1 MAQRMWRASRKGTGA
16 RGVGFA
22 VAALGVFFVTAAC
35 AARAGAA
42 EIEKWV
48 DATGKF
54 TIEASFISES
64 DGVVTLEKANGDE
77 VRIPLDKLSEASQE
91 RVKELLSMAAE
102 NPFKSADSEEMSPFE
117 TTERPRGS
125 SRPSGR
131 SRRGADD
138 EDDGPSGPARP
149 VQVEVLQADLI
160 ASVGA
165 GGWNV
170 TVGEPAGGLEE
181 PRPTAFPGK
190 SNFFEKMLEITISND
205 ARHALVVTSLDEP
218 KPEGKLTL
226 SVCDLER
233 GKATSAEST
242 GRMAPLALHNDG
254 EHVIMRRAEFG
265 FGNADRLEI
274 WRLSGRSVR
283 KLVSFI
289 PHDDAR
295 GGGRDVNWARFLGED
310 RFATSGNGMIVIWS
324 FPDCEPI
331 ARFPAGGRPALSPDG
346 KLIAWCDAQNVGIFD
361 VEAMEVVAQQAT
373 PDRLHDPK
381 VAFSPS
387 GKRLACIAQD
397 RLLVWNTENG
407 ETIQDMKVPSVHIFT
422 GIDFPDEDYVLG
434 GNQFL
439 IGVENQVL
447 LWTYSGQQQVTT
459 AGPWTF
465 FGTFEDRAGALL
477 PMKIPHPGALNM
489 LSKAASDPNLFVLK
503 EGTRVRLDVSGLP
516 NVAEQNRAIQGL
528 VKRVAASGSVAEPD
542 GKIVLVASV
551 EGPTQETLSLRN
563 SGDYTVQKYVTRLK
577 YVFEGQV
584 LWQTS
589 TSNVPGGPVI
599 FFNLEDGENI
609 GDWLKK
615 REKPDY
621 ELFQRVELPRF
632 LQKPSGQ
639 GGRPNQSMTIGTSQV
654 TSAGLR

>member
-1 MAQRMWRASRKGTGA
+1 MAGFVREASVERAVWRTIAA
-16 RGVGFA
+16 AAGVLFLLADGP
-22 VAALGVFFVTAAC
+22 VSQGQ
-35 AARAGAA
+35 AA

-48 DATGKF
+48 DATGKY
-54 TIEASFISES
+54 TIEASFVSEA
-64 DGVVTLEKANGDE
+64 DGVVTLQKANGDE
-77 VRIPLDKLSEASQE
+77 VEVPLAKLNTASQE
-91 RVKELLSMAAE
+91 RVKELLSMADD
-102 NPFKSADSEEMSPFE
+102 NPFKPAGSEEMSPFE
-117 TTERPRGS
+117 TKERSGAS
-125 SRPSGR
+125 GSRPSGR
-131 SRRGADD
+131 SRRDADD
-138 EDDGPSGPARP
+138 EDDGPSGPPRQLQVD
-149 VQVEVLQADLI
+149 VQRSELI
-160 ASVGA
+160 ASVG
-165 GGWNV
+165 GGSWKV
-170 TVGEPAGGLEE
+170 TLGEPVAGIAE

-190 SNFFEKMLEITISND
+190 SNFFEKMLEIAISND
-205 ARHALVVTSLDEP
+205 QRHALVVTTLDEP
-218 KPEGKLTL
+218 KPEGSLRL

-233 GKATSAEST
+233 GKATTAAST

-274 WRLSGRSVR
+274 WQLRGRSVR
-283 KLVSFI
+283 KLVSFV

-295 GGGRDVNWARFLGED
+295 NGSRDVQWARFLGDD
-310 RFATSGNGMIVIWS
+310 RFVTSGNGMLVIWS

-331 ARFPAGGRPALSPDG
+331 ARLPAGGRPALSPDG
-346 KLIAWCDAQNVGIFD
+346 RLIAWCDAQNVGIFD
-361 VEAMEVVAQQAT
+361 VEAMEVVAQQPT

-407 ETIQDMKVPSVHIFT
+407 DTIQDMKVPSVHIFT

-459 AGPWTF
+459 AGPWTY
-465 FGTFEDRAGALL
+465 FGTFEDQTGAML
-477 PMKIPHPGALNM
+477 PMKIPHPGAINM
-489 LSKAASDPNLFVLK
+489 LAKASSDPNLFVLK

-516 NVAEQNRAIQGL
+516 NVTEQNRAIQGL

-577 YVFEGQV
+577 YVYEGQV

-632 LQKPSGQ
+632 LQKPNGQ
-639 GGRPNQSMTIGTSQV
+639 GGRPSQSMTIGTSKV
-654 TSAGLR
+654 TGAGLR

>member
-1 MAQRMWRASRKGTGA
+1 MKNLMPWGPQVVVCVMLL
-16 RGVGFA
+16 A
-22 VAALGVFFVTAAC
+22 VAAVSAS
-35 AARAGAA
+35 AA
-42 EIEKWV
+42 ETETWV

-54 TIEASFISES
+54 RIEASFVKVV
-64 DGVVTLEKANGDE
+64 DGIVTLERANGDAVE
-77 VRIPLDKLSEASQE
+77 VPLDKLSKESQA
-91 RVKELLSMAAE
+91 RVKELLESMAE
-102 NPFKSADSEEMSPFE
+102 NPFKPADPEEMNPFE
-117 TTERPRGS
+117 TKPRS
-125 SRPSGR
+125 SSPGR
-131 SRRGADD
+131 SRRDRDAEPMD
-138 EDDGPSGPARP
+138 DDGPAGPPRQLR
-149 VQVEVLQADLI
+149 VDWSRADLI
-160 ASVGA
+160 GNVGV
-165 GGWNV
+165 GSWEV
-170 TVGEPAGGLEE
+170 TLGEPQSQVKE
-181 PRPTAFPGK
+181 PRATPFPGK
-190 SNFFEKMLEITISND
+190 SNFFEKMLEIAVSGD
-205 ARHALVVTSLDEP
+205 GRHALVVTTLDEP
-218 KPEGKLTL
+218 KPEGTLRL

-233 GKATSAEST
+233 GKATTAAST

-265 FGNADRLEI
+265 FGKADRLEL
-274 WRLSGRSVR
+274 WRISGRSVR
-283 KLVSFI
+283 KLVSFV

-295 GGGRDVNWARFLGED
+295 GGSRDVQWARFLGED
-310 RFATSGNGMIVIWS
+310 RFATSGDGTIGIWS
-324 FPDCEPI
+324 FPECEPI
-331 ARFPAGGRPALSPDG
+331 AKLSAGGRPALSPDG
-346 KLIAWCDAQNVGIFD
+346 RLIAWCDGQNLGILD
-361 VEAMEVVAQQAT
+361 VENLEVIAQRPS

-381 VAFSPS
+381 LAFSPS

-397 RLLVWNTENG
+397 RLIVWNTENG
-407 ETIQDMKVPSVHIFT
+407 DVIQDMKVPSLHIFT

-447 LWTYSGQQQVTT
+447 LWTYSGQQQVTSV
-459 AGPWTF
+459 GPWTF
-465 FGTFEDRAGALL
+465 FGTFEDRGGAVL
-477 PMKIPHPGALNM
+477 PMKIPHPGALNI
-489 LSKAASDPNLFVLK
+489 LAKASSDPNLFVLK

-542 GKIVLVASV
+542 GKIVLVAKV

-563 SGDYTVQKYVTRLK
+563 SGDYTVQKYVTSLK
-577 YVFEGQV
+577 YVYEGQV

-632 LQKPSGQ
+632 LQRPSGQ
-639 GGRPNQSMTIGTSQV
+639 GGRPSQSMTLGTSKV